1 MKKYKVTLTAEKRQ
15 YVEQA
20 FRMSKSDLKARP
32 IFHFTKDAIRA
43 HIFVCFMALMMGKY
57 LEIKTGVSLRQIC
70 YQLWDIKEA
79 IVRDE
84 RTGELHS
91 LPMELQEKNRLFKKP
106 KPLIDNN
113 CVNTLPVQDTLT

>member
-1 MKKYKVTLTAEKRQ
+1 
-15 YVEQA
+15 
-20 FRMSKSDLKARP
+20 
-32 IFHFTKDAIRA
+32 
-43 HIFVCFMALMMGKY
+43 MALMMGKY